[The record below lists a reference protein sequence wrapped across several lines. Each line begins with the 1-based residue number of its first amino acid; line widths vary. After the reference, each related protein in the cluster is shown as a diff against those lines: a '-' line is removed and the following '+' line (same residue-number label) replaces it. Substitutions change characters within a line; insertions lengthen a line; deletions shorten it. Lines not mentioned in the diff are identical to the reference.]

1 MSGGGRGGRLRAMRL
16 LDRYLLRELVTP
28 LAFCLGGFLIFWIS
42 FDLFDKLNILQEH
55 KLQAGDIIGYELLR
69 TPELLTVVLP
79 VALLLASLYAL
90 TQHARHHELTAMRA
104 AGVSLW
110 RLSAPYLAVG
120 FLASVALFVV
130 GEYLAPLGAQQ
141 AEKILNG
148 HAAGRTVALR
158 PFESVNFVTPSGQK
172 WAADFNERTHQLRE
186 VKIDWTKLDGS
197 RVNLY
202 AKGGGWTNRVWVFN
216 GVQMNFFRPGDVFP
230 ANRVFTNVMALP
242 EFAQTPEQIISDLN
256 INRQSSKAHVE
267 QTQIPLAALLKYLEL
282 HPQMPKEKK
291 LWLHTQIQSRLASP
305 WTCLVVVMIAIPFG
319 AASGRRNVFVGVAGS
334 VFICF
339 LYFVL
344 LQVGLAMGAGGFVPP
359 WLGAWLPN
367 IFFAATGLALT
378 FKVR

>member
-1 MSGGGRGGRLRAMRL
+1 MRL

-55 KLQAGDIIGYELLR
+55 KLQASDILKYELLR
-69 TPELLTVVLP
+69 MPELLTVVLP

-120 FLASVALFVV
+120 FLASVGLFVV
-130 GEYLAPLGAQQ
+130 GEYLAPLGAQR
-141 AEKILNG
+141 AERILKR
-148 HAAGRTVALR
+148 HVSSRAAAAR
-158 PFESVNFVTPSGQK
+158 PFESVSFVTPTGQK
-172 WAADFNERTHQLRE
+172 WIADFNDRTHELRE
-186 VKIDWTKLDGS
+186 VKIDWTKPDGS
-197 RVNLY
+197 RVNLN
-202 AKGGGWTNRVWVFN
+202 AKGGSRVNAVWVFTN
-216 GVQMNFFRPGDVFP
+216 VQVTFYMPGGMFP

-256 INRQSSKAHVE
+256 ISRQSSKAHVE

-291 LWLHTQIQSRLASP
+291 QWLDTQIQSRLASP

-319 AASGRRNVFVGVAGS
+319 AASGRRNVFMGVAGS